1 MYRKKTY
8 KKYKLQKVPKSVKNY
23 VDRKL
28 DTTVEE
34 KRLPTDLKVAF
45 GSIGTMWTER
55 TLFQVSQ
62 GVKNSERIGNRIR
75 VKSIEIK
82 GIVSQSS
89 AESALDEPYNVLRI
103 VLGHYKG
110 SAVTPL
116 TLGGAG
122 LNTPIT
128 KHENTGATLI
138 KKYMD
143 KYIPL
148 TAVSTEKGGGDGY
161 TPSLKQVK
169 YYKRF
174 KKGKII
180 EFMNH
185 TTGTYNGMFVLSM
198 LSDSSAIPNPG
209 FVAGYM
215 IVTYDDA

>member
-1 MYRKKTY
+1 MAFYTTKNVT
-8 KKYKLQKVPKSVKNY
+8 KSVKNY

-28 DTTVEE
+28 DSHIED
-34 KRLPTDLKVAF
+34 KRCATDLSVAF
-45 GSIGTMWTER
+45 GSIGSIWKER

-62 GVKNSERIGNRIR
+62 GVKNSERVGNRIR

-82 GIVSQSS
+82 GVVSQSS

-103 VLGHYKG
+103 VLGHYRG
-110 SAVTPL
+110 SVITPL
-116 TLGGAG
+116 TSGGAT

-128 KHENTGATLI
+128 KHENTGETLI
-138 KKYMD
+138 KKYLD

-148 TAVSTEKGGGDGY
+148 TVVSTEKGSGDGY

-174 KKGKII
+174 KKGKLI
-180 EFMNH
+180 EFMDN
-185 TTGTYNGMFVLSM
+185 TTGTYNGMMILSM
-198 LSDSSAIPNPG
+198 LSDSSAIPNVG

-215 IVTYDDA
+215 VVTFEDA